1 MKNGVFFEKTL
12 DCKPCLQLILKI
24 NQSCLKG
31 VHGMTIKEVEE
42 RTSLSRSNIRFYE
55 KEKLIEPSRNESNG
69 YRDYS
74 ENDVENIKK
83 IAYLRTLG
91 ISIEDIRSIISE
103 KITLQETLEKQNE
116 VLKSQI
122 IDLNKAKLMCEKMLD
137 EESISYEKL
146 QVEQYV
152 TELQDYWKDN
162 QAVFKLDSVSFLYI
176 WGSML
181 TWTTITALCLI
192 IGGLFYSKL
201 PTEIPVQWSNGVAT
215 SLVNKNWIFICP
227 VICII
232 IRYMLK
238 PFIYVKL
245 QMSNYYGEVITEYLT
260 NYMCFIVLSIE
271 IFSILFTFG
280 VVKSIVMLLFVD
292 TVVFIG
298 LLVVGLAKMDL
309 RGKEFLQILKFST
322 KFPLY
327 IM

>member
-1 MKNGVFFEKTL
+1 
-12 DCKPCLQLILKI
+12 
-24 NQSCLKG
+24 
-31 VHGMTIKEVEE
+31 MTIKEVEE
-42 RTSLSRSNIRFYE
+42 QTSLSRSNIRFYE

-69 YRDYS
+69 YKDYS

-103 KITLQETLEKQNE
+103 KVTLQEIIEKQNE
-116 VLKSQI
+116 VLKNQI
-122 IDLNKAKLMCEKMLD
+122 TDLNKAKLMCEKML
-137 EESISYEKL
+137 EEKSISYEKL

-162 QAVFKLDSVSFLYI
+162 QTVFKLDSVSFLYI

-192 IGGLFYSKL
+192 IGVLSYSKL

-215 SLVNKNWIFICP
+215 SLVNKNWIFIYP

-232 IRYMLK
+232 IRYLLK
-238 PFIYVKL
+238 PFIYAKL
-245 QMSNYYGEVITEYLT
+245 QMNNYYGEIITEYLT

-280 VVKSIVMLLFVD
+280 VVKNIVMLLFVN

-298 LLVVGLAKMDL
+298 LLVVGLTKMDL
-309 RGKEFLQILKFST
+309 RGKGGL
-322 KFPLY
+322 
-327 IM
+327 

>member
-1 MKNGVFFEKTL
+1 
-12 DCKPCLQLILKI
+12 
-24 NQSCLKG
+24 
-31 VHGMTIKEVEE
+31 MTIKEVEE
-42 RTSLSRSNIRFYE
+42 RTSLSRSNVRFYE
-55 KEKLIEPSRNESNG
+55 KEKLIEPSRNEKNG

-91 ISIEDIRSIISE
+91 ISIEDIRRIMSE
-103 KITLQETLEKQNE
+103 KVTLQEMVKKQNE
-116 VLKSQI
+116 VLKNQM
-122 IDLNKAKLMCEKMLD
+122 IDLDKARFMCEKMLE

-152 TELQDYWKDN
+152 TELEDYWNDH

-181 TWTTITALCLI
+181 TWTIIIVLCLM
-192 IGGLFYSKL
+192 IGGFSYSKL

-227 VICII
+227 VLCIV
-232 IRYMLK
+232 IRYLLK
-238 PFIYVKL
+238 PFIYVRL
-245 QMSNYYGEVITEYLT
+245 QMNNYYGEIVTEYLT

-280 VVKSIVMLLFVD
+280 VVKSIVLLLFVN

-298 LLVVGLAKMDL
+298 LLVVGLVKMDL
-309 RGKEFLQILKFST
+309 RGK
-322 KFPLY
+322 
-327 IM
+327 

>member
-1 MKNGVFFEKTL
+1 
-12 DCKPCLQLILKI
+12 
-24 NQSCLKG
+24 
-31 VHGMTIKEVEE
+31 MTIKDVEE
-42 RTSLSRSNIRFYE
+42 RTGLSRSNIRFYE

-103 KITLQETLEKQNE
+103 KVTLQEMLEKQKE
-116 VLKSQI
+116 VLKNQI
-122 IDLNKAKLMCEKMLD
+122 TDLNKAKLMCEKMLD

-152 TELQDYWKDN
+152 TDLHDYWKDN
-162 QAVFKLDSVSFLYI
+162 RTVFKLDSVSFLYI

-181 TWTTITALCLI
+181 TWTMITSLCLI
-192 IGGLFYSKL
+192 IGALSYSKL
-201 PTEIPVQWSNGVAT
+201 PTEIPVQWSKGVAT

-232 IRYMLK
+232 TRYLLK
-238 PFIYVKL
+238 PFIYAKL
-245 QMSNYYGEVITEYLT
+245 QMNNYYGEIITEYLT
-260 NYMCFIVLSIE
+260 NYMCFIVLSVE

-280 VVKSIVMLLFVD
+280 VVKSVVVLLFVD
-292 TVVFIG
+292 TAIFIG
-298 LLVVGLAKMDL
+298 LLVVGLVKMDL
-309 RGKEFLQILKFST
+309 KGKEVL
-322 KFPLY
+322 
-327 IM
+327 

>member
-1 MKNGVFFEKTL
+1 
-12 DCKPCLQLILKI
+12 
-24 NQSCLKG
+24 
-31 VHGMTIKEVEE
+31 MTIKEVEE
-42 RTSLSRSNIRFYE
+42 RTSLSRSNVRFYE
-55 KEKLIEPSRNESNG
+55 KEKLVEPSRNESNG

-91 ISIEDIRSIISE
+91 ISIEDIRRIMSE
-103 KITLQETLEKQNE
+103 KVTLQEMVEKQNE
-116 VLKSQI
+116 VLKNQM
-122 IDLNKAKLMCEKMLD
+122 IDLDKARFMCEKMLE

-152 TELQDYWKDN
+152 TELEDYWNDH

-181 TWTTITALCLI
+181 TWTIIIVLCLM
-192 IGGLFYSKL
+192 IGGFSYSKL

-227 VICII
+227 VLCIV
-232 IRYMLK
+232 IRYLLK

-245 QMSNYYGEVITEYLT
+245 QMNNYHGEIVTEYLT

-280 VVKSIVMLLFVD
+280 VVKSIVLLLFVN

-298 LLVVGLAKMDL
+298 LLVVGLTKMDL
-309 RGKEFLQILKFST
+309 RGKEFL
-322 KFPLY
+322 
-327 IM
+327 